1 MPKTCGAPEHGGQEE
16 IVLGEARRAEVH
28 IVEGQGSGGAQSVD
42 RALGLLRLVGRQPE
56 EGVPLSALV
65 AMSGLNKPT
74 VRRLMLALIRAG
86 MIEQETGRRRYRLG
100 QESYVL
106 GTLAAV
112 RHGLA
117 EMAGDALADLAR
129 DSGDTAFLS
138 VRRGDAAVCLQREEG
153 AYPIRTHALMPGA
166 RHPLGVGAGS
176 LAMLAALPPGEAEAV
191 LEANREVLAR
201 DYPALPPERLR
212 ELAARAREAGY
223 ALNPGLVFP
232 DSWGI
237 GVALR
242 RPDGGVAGAV
252 SIAAVAGRMQ
262 PPRSEAFAP
271 LLTAAAARIEARLAR
286 AYATAPQSEGSGQ

>member
-1 MPKTCGAPEHGGQEE
+1 M
-16 IVLGEARRAEVH
+16 VLGERTKGEVH
-28 IVEGQGSGGAQSVD
+28 IVEGQAGGAQSVD
-42 RALGLLRLVGRQPE
+42 RALALLRLVGRQPGN
-56 EGVPLSALV
+56 GVPLAALV

-86 MIEQETGRRRYRLG
+86 MVEQDAAGRSYRLG

-176 LAMLAALPPGEAEAV
+176 LAMLAALPEPEAEAV
-191 LEANREVLAR
+191 LEANRETLAR

-212 ELAARAREAGY
+212 ELAAKARAAGH

-232 DSWGI
+232 DSWGL

-262 PPRSEAFAP
+262 PPRPQELAP
-271 LLTAAAARIEARLAR
+271 LLTGAAARIEARLAQ
-286 AYATAPQSEGSGQ
+286 AYGGPPATGGVGR